1 MFGIG
6 MTEMIMILALA
17 LIVIGPKRLPDIAR
31 ALGRGY
37 SEFRRA
43 TDELKN
49 SINAEVT
56 QANKKTA
63 RPEPRDFPQDKIY
76 PPGMGVNPYPPTTST
91 DEPPKPSVFSPE
103 PPEHDT
109 TEPDETAAT
118 DRDEETKP
126 DVG

>member
-56 QANKKTA
+56 QSDAKTA
-63 RPEPRDFPQDKIY
+63 RPTPPDFPQEKIY
-76 PPGMGVNPYPPTTST
+76 PPGMGVNPYPPANSADETS
-91 DEPPKPSVFSPE
+91 KPSVFSPGDSE
-103 PPEHDT
+103 Q
-109 TEPDETAAT
+109 DETAAT
-118 DRDEETKP
+118 ERAEETKH